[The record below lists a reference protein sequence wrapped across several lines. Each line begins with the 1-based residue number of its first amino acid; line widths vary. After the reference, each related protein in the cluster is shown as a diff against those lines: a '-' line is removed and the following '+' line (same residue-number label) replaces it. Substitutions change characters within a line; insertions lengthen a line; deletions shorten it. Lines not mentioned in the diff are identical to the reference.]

1 MSERDSHGRLADLAA
16 ATEALKPDA
25 SLTDDV
31 LLAAFAESTRELS
44 PAAALDEEVMLA
56 AELDEHGRATSELEP
71 SARFVDA
78 VIEAVSR
85 EPGAV
90 VDSGTKAA
98 PSSRSRIAPL
108 SFIRSGRAA
117 LVAAASIAAG
127 TILYAVHVEQAFDA
141 DVMASVDSVEAGE

>member
-1 MSERDSHGRLADLAA
+1 MSERDSQGRLADLAA
-16 ATEALKPDA
+16 TTEALEPDA

-31 LLAAFAESTRELS
+31 LLAAFAESTRELA

-85 EPGAV
+85 EPGA